1 MLEMI
6 NVSYA
11 YKSKKEIVHVLD
23 KVTYRFEIGEMYGIF
38 GPSGSGKTT
47 CLSLLAG
54 LEKPDEGEI
63 LLDGENIQ
71 NIGGRKLRQNS
82 ISLVFQ
88 DYQLFD
94 YMTSL
99 ENVMVAAQIS
109 LPDVPKKELI
119 KMCRDS
125 LVMVGLD
132 DSQITRKVT
141 ELSGGQQQR
150 VAIARALITDAKY
163 ILADEPTGNLD
174 KENRRKIVELLQQI
188 AHEQDRCVIV
198 VTHSDYVKKK
208 CDICYEWEMTMRNKW
223 WQACKELLGRPG
235 RNILIAICIF
245 VLTLF
250 CGIATFL
257 DSAIESFYKSFA
269 DMAGCCVLVELD
281 DFSTLDDWKD
291 ILEYADNNKNIVGYN
306 NAFTSDI
313 ICEAAN
319 FENVPYT
326 EKQSDFEENK
336 IYVSGN
342 INTSYNE
349 YFSSGIF
356 KISKGKYPMSGD
368 KGAMISDKLASE
380 NNLSIGSNVS
390 IQYENNTISI
400 KVIGIYTV
408 INTPKTQV
416 SDGYYKEVAD
426 SIVFTDYNSYVELNN
441 EASCYGIN
449 FFSTDYKSTSL
460 LYDDMSKMFQNVP
473 NSAVVNQVLNE
484 ELQMTDVISM
494 LKSMTSVTLSV
505 MYIVCVVVM
514 SLLTVLW
521 LKGHSKMIAIYNT
534 LGQRKFRT
542 IQILLYEILMI
553 TVPALVGAGILT
565 LGLLNRFS
573 VNIFKYFVEFCEISN
588 FQKSFSLDIWNFE
601 MNIWQFVYRIGLLE
615 ISVILITMIG
625 SCIYVHKSL
634 RKLRSN

>member
-125 LVMVGLD
+125 LVLVGLD

-380 NNLSIGSNVS
+380 NNLSIGSNIS

-416 SDGYYKEVAD
+416 SDGYYKEVAN
-426 SIVFTDYNSYVELNN
+426 SIIFTDYNSYVELNN

-534 LGQRKFRT
+534 LGQRKFKT

-625 SCIYVHKSL
+625 SCIYANKGL
-634 RKLRSN
+634 RTLRNN

>member
-198 VTHSDYVKKK
+198 VTHSDYVKKNVIFAMK
-208 CDICYEWEMTMRNKW
+208 WEMTMRNKW

-313 ICEAAN
+313 ICEAVD

-601 MNIWQFVYRIGLLE
+601 MNIWQFVYRIGFW
-615 ISVILITMIG
+615 
-625 SCIYVHKSL
+625 
-634 RKLRSN
+634 KLALF

>member
-71 NIGGRKLRQNS
+71 DIGGRKLRQNS

-198 VTHSDYVKKK
+198 VTHSDYVKKNV
-208 CDICYEWEMTMRNKW
+208 IFAMIWEMTMRNKW

-269 DMAGCCVLVELD
+269 DMAGCCVLVESD

-291 ILEYADNNKNIVGYN
+291 ILEYADNNKNVVGYN

-313 ICEAAN
+313 ICEAAD

-326 EKQSDFEENK
+326 EKQSDFEKNK

-380 NNLSIGSNVS
+380 NNLSIGSNIS

-408 INTPKTQV
+408 INTPKAQV

-460 LYDDMSKMFQNVP
+460 LYADMSKMFQNVP

-601 MNIWQFVYRIGLLE
+601 MNIWQFVYRIGFLE
-615 ISVILITMIG
+615 ISIILITMIG
-625 SCIYVHKSL
+625 SCIYANKGV
-634 RKLRSN
+634 RTLRSN

>member
-1 MLEMI
+1 MI
-6 NVSYA
+6 
-11 YKSKKEIVHVLD
+11 L
-23 KVTYRFEIGEMYGIF
+23 
-38 GPSGSGKTT
+38 
-47 CLSLLAG
+47 
-54 LEKPDEGEI
+54 
-63 LLDGENIQ
+63 
-71 NIGGRKLRQNS
+71 
-82 ISLVFQ
+82 
-88 DYQLFD
+88 
-94 YMTSL
+94 
-99 ENVMVAAQIS
+99 
-109 LPDVPKKELI
+109 
-119 KMCRDS
+119 
-125 LVMVGLD
+125 
-132 DSQITRKVT
+132 
-141 ELSGGQQQR
+141 
-150 VAIARALITDAKY
+150 
-163 ILADEPTGNLD
+163 
-174 KENRRKIVELLQQI
+174 RKI
-188 AHEQDRCVIV
+188 
-198 VTHSDYVKKK
+198 
-208 CDICYEWEMTMRNKW
+208 
-223 WQACKELLGRPG
+223 
-235 RNILIAICIF
+235 
-245 VLTLF
+245 
-250 CGIATFL
+250 
-257 DSAIESFYKSFA
+257 
-269 DMAGCCVLVELD
+269 
-281 DFSTLDDWKD
+281 
-291 ILEYADNNKNIVGYN
+291 
-306 NAFTSDI
+306 
-313 ICEAAN
+313 
-319 FENVPYT
+319 
-326 EKQSDFEENK
+326 K

-625 SCIYVHKSL
+625 SCIYANKGL
-634 RKLRSN
+634 RTLRNN

>member
-1 MLEMI
+1 M
-6 NVSYA
+6 
-11 YKSKKEIVHVLD
+11 K
-23 KVTYRFEIGEMYGIF
+23 
-38 GPSGSGKTT
+38 
-47 CLSLLAG
+47 
-54 LEKPDEGEI
+54 
-63 LLDGENIQ
+63 
-71 NIGGRKLRQNS
+71 
-82 ISLVFQ
+82 
-88 DYQLFD
+88 
-94 YMTSL
+94 
-99 ENVMVAAQIS
+99 
-109 LPDVPKKELI
+109 
-119 KMCRDS
+119 
-125 LVMVGLD
+125 
-132 DSQITRKVT
+132 
-141 ELSGGQQQR
+141 
-150 VAIARALITDAKY
+150 
-163 ILADEPTGNLD
+163 
-174 KENRRKIVELLQQI
+174 
-188 AHEQDRCVIV
+188 
-198 VTHSDYVKKK
+198 
-208 CDICYEWEMTMRNKW
+208 WEMTMRNKW

-313 ICEAAN
+313 ICEAVD

-356 KISKGKYPMSGD
+356 KGKYQMSGD
-368 KGAMISDKLASE
+368 KGAMISDKIASE
-380 NNLSIGSNVS
+380 NNLSIGSDVS
-390 IQYENNTISI
+390 IQSENNTINI
-400 KVIGIYTV
+400 MVIGIYTV
-408 INTPKTQV
+408 IDTPKIEV
-416 SDGYYKEVAD
+416 SDGYYKEVPN
-426 SIVFTDYNSYVELNN
+426 SIVFTDYDSYVELNS

-460 LYDDMSKMFQNVP
+460 LYDDMSKIVENVP

-553 TVPALVGAGILT
+553 TVPALGSAAILI
-565 LGLLNRFS
+565 LEVFNRFS
-573 VNIFKYFVEFCEISN
+573 VNIFNYFVELCEIAN
-588 FQKSFSLDIWNFE
+588 VQKNYSMDIWNFK
-601 MNIWQFVYRIGLLE
+601 MNIWQFIFRIGVLE

-625 SCIYVHKSL
+625 SFIYVHKSL

>member
-125 LVMVGLD
+125 LVLVGLD

-356 KISKGKYPMSGD
+356 KFSKGKYPMSGD

-380 NNLSIGSNVS
+380 NNLSIGSNIS

-460 LYDDMSKMFQNVP
+460 LYDDMSKMFQNAP

-625 SCIYVHKSL
+625 SCIYANKGL
-634 RKLRSN
+634 RTLRNN

>member
-1 MLEMI
+1 
-6 NVSYA
+6 
-11 YKSKKEIVHVLD
+11 
-23 KVTYRFEIGEMYGIF
+23 
-38 GPSGSGKTT
+38 
-47 CLSLLAG
+47 
-54 LEKPDEGEI
+54 
-63 LLDGENIQ
+63 
-71 NIGGRKLRQNS
+71 
-82 ISLVFQ
+82 
-88 DYQLFD
+88 
-94 YMTSL
+94 MTSL

-291 ILEYADNNKNIVGYN
+291 ILEYADNNKNVVGYN

-313 ICEAAN
+313 ICEAVD

-625 SCIYVHKSL
+625 SCIYANKGL
-634 RKLRSN
+634 RTLRNN

>member
-1 MLEMI
+1 
-6 NVSYA
+6 
-11 YKSKKEIVHVLD
+11 
-23 KVTYRFEIGEMYGIF
+23 
-38 GPSGSGKTT
+38 
-47 CLSLLAG
+47 
-54 LEKPDEGEI
+54 
-63 LLDGENIQ
+63 
-71 NIGGRKLRQNS
+71 
-82 ISLVFQ
+82 
-88 DYQLFD
+88 
-94 YMTSL
+94 
-99 ENVMVAAQIS
+99 MVAG
-109 LPDVPKKELI
+109 
-119 KMCRDS
+119 M
-125 LVMVGLD
+125 
-132 DSQITRKVT
+132 
-141 ELSGGQQQR
+141 QR
-150 VAIARALITDAKY
+150 IIRETGAEHTNCYLHICTDTV
-163 ILADEPTGNLD
+163 L
-174 KENRRKIVELLQQI
+174 
-188 AHEQDRCVIV
+188 
-198 VTHSDYVKKK
+198 
-208 CDICYEWEMTMRNKW
+208 RN
-223 WQACKELLGRPG
+223 C
-235 RNILIAICIF
+235 NIF
-245 VLTLF
+245 RF
-250 CGIATFL
+250 G
-257 DSAIESFYKSFA
+257 FYKSFA

-291 ILEYADNNKNIVGYN
+291 ILEYADNNKNVVGYN

-313 ICEAAN
+313 ICEAVD

-326 EKQSDFEENK
+326 EKQSDFEKNK

-368 KGAMISDKLASE
+368 KGVMLSDKIAYE
-380 NNLSIGSNVS
+380 NNLSIGSDVS
-390 IQYENNTISI
+390 IQSENNTINI
-400 KVIGIYTV
+400 MVIGIYTV
-408 INTPKTQV
+408 IDTPKIEV
-416 SDGYYKEVAD
+416 SDGYYKEVPN
-426 SIVFTDYNSYVELNN
+426 SIVFTDYDSYVELNS

-460 LYDDMSKMFQNVP
+460 LYDDMSKIVENVP

-553 TVPALVGAGILT
+553 TVPALGSAAILI
-565 LGLLNRFS
+565 LEVFNRFS
-573 VNIFKYFVEFCEISN
+573 VNIFNYFVELCEIAN
-588 FQKSFSLDIWNFE
+588 VQKNYSMDIWNFK
-601 MNIWQFVYRIGLLE
+601 MNIWQFIFRIGVLE

-625 SCIYVHKSL
+625 SFIYVHKSL

>member
-1 MLEMI
+1 
-6 NVSYA
+6 
-11 YKSKKEIVHVLD
+11 
-23 KVTYRFEIGEMYGIF
+23 
-38 GPSGSGKTT
+38 
-47 CLSLLAG
+47 
-54 LEKPDEGEI
+54 
-63 LLDGENIQ
+63 
-71 NIGGRKLRQNS
+71 
-82 ISLVFQ
+82 
-88 DYQLFD
+88 
-94 YMTSL
+94 
-99 ENVMVAAQIS
+99 
-109 LPDVPKKELI
+109 
-119 KMCRDS
+119 
-125 LVMVGLD
+125 
-132 DSQITRKVT
+132 
-141 ELSGGQQQR
+141 
-150 VAIARALITDAKY
+150 
-163 ILADEPTGNLD
+163 
-174 KENRRKIVELLQQI
+174 
-188 AHEQDRCVIV
+188 
-198 VTHSDYVKKK
+198 
-208 CDICYEWEMTMRNKW
+208 MRNKW

-313 ICEAAN
+313 ICEAVD

-460 LYDDMSKMFQNVP
+460 LYDDMSKNV
-473 NSAVVNQVLNE
+473 
-484 ELQMTDVISM
+484 
-494 LKSMTSVTLSV
+494 
-505 MYIVCVVVM
+505 
-514 SLLTVLW
+514 
-521 LKGHSKMIAIYNT
+521 SKC
-534 LGQRKFRT
+534 
-542 IQILLYEILMI
+542 
-553 TVPALVGAGILT
+553 
-565 LGLLNRFS
+565 S
-573 VNIFKYFVEFCEISN
+573 EF
-588 FQKSFSLDIWNFE
+588 
-601 MNIWQFVYRIGLLE
+601 
-615 ISVILITMIG
+615 G
-625 SCIYVHKSL
+625 SCQSGFE
-634 RKLRSN
+634 

>member
-198 VTHSDYVKKK
+198 VTQSDYVKKK

-313 ICEAAN
+313 ICEAVD

-601 MNIWQFVYRIGLLE
+601 MNIWQFVYRIGFLE
-615 ISVILITMIG
+615 ISIILITMIG
-625 SCIYVHKSL
+625 SCIYANKGL
-634 RKLRSN
+634 RTLRSN

>member
-1 MLEMI
+1 M
-6 NVSYA
+6 
-11 YKSKKEIVHVLD
+11 K
-23 KVTYRFEIGEMYGIF
+23 
-38 GPSGSGKTT
+38 
-47 CLSLLAG
+47 
-54 LEKPDEGEI
+54 
-63 LLDGENIQ
+63 
-71 NIGGRKLRQNS
+71 
-82 ISLVFQ
+82 
-88 DYQLFD
+88 
-94 YMTSL
+94 
-99 ENVMVAAQIS
+99 
-109 LPDVPKKELI
+109 
-119 KMCRDS
+119 
-125 LVMVGLD
+125 
-132 DSQITRKVT
+132 
-141 ELSGGQQQR
+141 
-150 VAIARALITDAKY
+150 
-163 ILADEPTGNLD
+163 
-174 KENRRKIVELLQQI
+174 
-188 AHEQDRCVIV
+188 
-198 VTHSDYVKKK
+198 
-208 CDICYEWEMTMRNKW
+208 WEMTMRNKW

-235 RNILIAICIF
+235 RNILIAVCIF

-291 ILEYADNNKNIVGYN
+291 ILEYADNNKNVVGYN

-313 ICEAAN
+313 ICEAVD

-326 EKQSDFEENK
+326 EKQSDFEKNK

-380 NNLSIGSNVS
+380 NNLSIGSNIS

-416 SDGYYKEVAD
+416 SDGYYKEVAN

-441 EASCYGIN
+441 EASCYGMN
-449 FFSTDYKSTSL
+449 FFSKDYKSTSL

-542 IQILLYEILMI
+542 IQILLYEVLMI

-625 SCIYVHKSL
+625 SCIYANKGL
-634 RKLRSN
+634 RTLRNN

>member
-313 ICEAAN
+313 ICEAVD

-601 MNIWQFVYRIGLLE
+601 MNIWQFVYRIGFLE
-615 ISVILITMIG
+615 ISIILITMIG
-625 SCIYVHKSL
+625 SCIYANKGL
-634 RKLRSN
+634 RTLRSN

>member
-553 TVPALVGAGILT
+553 TVPALAGAGILT

-601 MNIWQFVYRIGLLE
+601 MNIWQFVYRIGFLE
-615 ISVILITMIG
+615 ISIILITMIG
-625 SCIYVHKSL
+625 SCIYANKGL
-634 RKLRSN
+634 RTLRSN

>member
-1 MLEMI
+1 M
-6 NVSYA
+6 
-11 YKSKKEIVHVLD
+11 K
-23 KVTYRFEIGEMYGIF
+23 
-38 GPSGSGKTT
+38 
-47 CLSLLAG
+47 
-54 LEKPDEGEI
+54 
-63 LLDGENIQ
+63 
-71 NIGGRKLRQNS
+71 
-82 ISLVFQ
+82 
-88 DYQLFD
+88 
-94 YMTSL
+94 
-99 ENVMVAAQIS
+99 
-109 LPDVPKKELI
+109 
-119 KMCRDS
+119 
-125 LVMVGLD
+125 
-132 DSQITRKVT
+132 
-141 ELSGGQQQR
+141 
-150 VAIARALITDAKY
+150 
-163 ILADEPTGNLD
+163 
-174 KENRRKIVELLQQI
+174 
-188 AHEQDRCVIV
+188 
-198 VTHSDYVKKK
+198 
-208 CDICYEWEMTMRNKW
+208 WEMTMRNKW

-313 ICEAAN
+313 ICEAVD

-534 LGQRKFRT
+534 LGQRKFKT

-601 MNIWQFVYRIGLLE
+601 MNIWQFVYRIGFLE
-615 ISVILITMIG
+615 ISNILITMIG
-625 SCIYVHKSL
+625 SCIYANKGL
-634 RKLRSN
+634 RTLRSN

>member
-1 MLEMI
+1 
-6 NVSYA
+6 
-11 YKSKKEIVHVLD
+11 
-23 KVTYRFEIGEMYGIF
+23 
-38 GPSGSGKTT
+38 
-47 CLSLLAG
+47 
-54 LEKPDEGEI
+54 
-63 LLDGENIQ
+63 
-71 NIGGRKLRQNS
+71 
-82 ISLVFQ
+82 
-88 DYQLFD
+88 
-94 YMTSL
+94 
-99 ENVMVAAQIS
+99 
-109 LPDVPKKELI
+109 
-119 KMCRDS
+119 
-125 LVMVGLD
+125 
-132 DSQITRKVT
+132 
-141 ELSGGQQQR
+141 
-150 VAIARALITDAKY
+150 
-163 ILADEPTGNLD
+163 
-174 KENRRKIVELLQQI
+174 
-188 AHEQDRCVIV
+188 
-198 VTHSDYVKKK
+198 
-208 CDICYEWEMTMRNKW
+208 MRNKW

-269 DMAGCCVLVELD
+269 DMAGCCVLVEID

-291 ILEYADNNKNIVGYN
+291 IIEYANKNKYVVGYN

-313 ICEAAN
+313 TCEAVD

-326 EKQSDFEENK
+326 EKQIDFKKNK

-349 YFSSGIF
+349 YFRSGIF
-356 KISKGKYPMSGD
+356 KISKGKYPMLGD
-368 KGAMISDKLASE
+368 KGVMISDKIASE
-380 NNLSIGSNVS
+380 NNLSIGSDVS
-390 IQYENNTISI
+390 IQFENNTINI
-400 KVIGIYTV
+400 MVIGIYTV
-408 INTPKTQV
+408 IDTPKIEV
-416 SDGYYKEVAD
+416 SDGYYKEVPN
-426 SIVFTDYNSYVELNN
+426 SIVFTDYDSYVELNS

-460 LYDDMSKMFQNVP
+460 LYDDMSKIVENVP

-505 MYIVCVVVM
+505 MYIVCVTVM

-534 LGQRKFRT
+534 LGQKKFRT

-553 TVPALVGAGILT
+553 TVPALGSAAILI
-565 LGLLNRFS
+565 LEVFNRFS
-573 VNIFKYFVEFCEISN
+573 VNIFNYFVELCEIAN
-588 FQKSFSLDIWNFE
+588 VQKNYSMDIWNFK
-601 MNIWQFVYRIGLLE
+601 MNIWQFIVRIGVIE

>member
-1 MLEMI
+1 M
-6 NVSYA
+6 
-11 YKSKKEIVHVLD
+11 K
-23 KVTYRFEIGEMYGIF
+23 
-38 GPSGSGKTT
+38 
-47 CLSLLAG
+47 
-54 LEKPDEGEI
+54 
-63 LLDGENIQ
+63 
-71 NIGGRKLRQNS
+71 
-82 ISLVFQ
+82 
-88 DYQLFD
+88 
-94 YMTSL
+94 
-99 ENVMVAAQIS
+99 
-109 LPDVPKKELI
+109 
-119 KMCRDS
+119 
-125 LVMVGLD
+125 
-132 DSQITRKVT
+132 
-141 ELSGGQQQR
+141 
-150 VAIARALITDAKY
+150 
-163 ILADEPTGNLD
+163 
-174 KENRRKIVELLQQI
+174 
-188 AHEQDRCVIV
+188 
-198 VTHSDYVKKK
+198 
-208 CDICYEWEMTMRNKW
+208 WEMTMRNKW

-313 ICEAAN
+313 ICEAVD

-449 FFSTDYKSTSL
+449 FFQHRL
-460 LYDDMSKMFQNVP
+460 
-473 NSAVVNQVLNE
+473 
-484 ELQMTDVISM
+484 
-494 LKSMTSVTLSV
+494 
-505 MYIVCVVVM
+505 
-514 SLLTVLW
+514 
-521 LKGHSKMIAIYNT
+521 
-534 LGQRKFRT
+534 
-542 IQILLYEILMI
+542 
-553 TVPALVGAGILT
+553 
-565 LGLLNRFS
+565 
-573 VNIFKYFVEFCEISN
+573 
-588 FQKSFSLDIWNFE
+588 
-601 MNIWQFVYRIGLLE
+601 
-615 ISVILITMIG
+615 
-625 SCIYVHKSL
+625 
-634 RKLRSN
+634 

>member
-208 CDICYEWEMTMRNKW
+208 CDICYDM
-223 WQACKELLGRPG
+223 G

-269 DMAGCCVLVELD
+269 DMAGCCVLVESD

-291 ILEYADNNKNIVGYN
+291 ILEYADNNKNVVGYN

-313 ICEAAN
+313 ICEAAD

-326 EKQSDFEENK
+326 EKQSDFEKNK

-380 NNLSIGSNVS
+380 NNLSIGSNIS

-553 TVPALVGAGILT
+553 TLPALVGAEILT

-625 SCIYVHKSL
+625 SCIYANKGL
-634 RKLRSN
+634 RTLRNN